1 MINIV
6 FGGQIYVIVFQ
17 GGRSWQ
23 PFGDRR
29 KSPYNYIRYVISI
42 DNVVKETDEGSELVD
57 VMEKV
62 DKEAAMVANQVTK
75 ELWESCCMSE
85 KAIIK

>member
-1 MINIV
+1 M
-6 FGGQIYVIVFQ
+6 FGGQIYVIVVQ

-42 DNVVKETDEGSELVD
+42 DNVVIVKETDEG
-57 VMEKV
+57 
-62 DKEAAMVANQVTK
+62 
-75 ELWESCCMSE
+75 
-85 KAIIK
+85 